1 MQPPL
6 SRYAGGKRHLLPQ
19 IMALMPEKFAGIHE
33 PFAGGA
39 ALFWSLTSPEK
50 PLPAIL
56 TDRNPFVAALYQ
68 GLKEDAEGVAKIVA
82 RLAAQEQQL
91 PGPNHLD
98 LFYQDVRES
107 VNGMLSGPH
116 ICAGLAARVLY
127 LNRRCFNGL
136 MRVNQRGG
144 FNVPMGAWSDAPP
157 ALPTRQEILD
167 WAAALQRA
175 DIWSDVDGD
184 PSEGWVYYADPPY
197 WSGFTQYTK
206 EGFKWKDQVLAADLA
221 SAFALDG
228 AHIICSNSNTP
239 EIRELYEERGFTIH
253 EVSRPGTINSDGTKR
268 TRVEELLM
276 VKEAQ

>member
-6 SRYAGGKRHLLPQ
+6 NRYAGGKRHLLPQ
-19 IMALMPEKFAGIHE
+19 IMALMPTEFAGIHE

-50 PLPAIL
+50 PMPAIL
-56 TDRNPFVAALYQ
+56 TDRNPFVAVLYK
-68 GLKEDAEGVAKIVA
+68 GLKENPEGVASYMTV
-82 RLAAQEQQL
+82 L
-91 PGPNHLD
+91 PGDSAPPD
-98 LFYQDVRES
+98 LVAQRYNVVR
-107 VNGMLSGPH
+107 MDLL
-116 ICAGLAARVLY
+116 AGLNIYETVVSAARVLW

-136 MRVNQRGG
+136 MRVNRRGDL
-144 FNVPMGAWSDAPP
+144 NVPMGKWKGAPP

-167 WAAALQRA
+167 WGAALQNA
-175 DIWSDVDGD
+175 DVWSDVQ
-184 PSEGWVYYADPPY
+184 PAPPEGWVYYADPPY
-197 WSGFTQYTK
+197 WSGFTQYTA
-206 EGFKWKDQVLAADLA
+206 EGFGWRDQVLAADLA
-221 SAFALDG
+221 SAFARDG

-268 TRVEELLM
+268 ARVGELLM

>member
-1 MQPPL
+1 MNPPL

-19 IMALMPEKFAGIHE
+19 IMSLMPEKFAGIHE

-68 GLKEDAEGVAKIVA
+68 GLKKDAEGVASYMTVLPGDSAPPDLVA
-82 RLAAQEQQL
+82 RTY
-91 PGPNHLD
+91 NVIRMD
-98 LFYQDVRES
+98 L
-107 VNGMLSGPH
+107 L
-116 ICAGLAARVLY
+116 AGLNIYETVVSAARVLW

-136 MRVNQRGG
+136 MRVNRRGDL
-144 FNVPMGAWSDAPP
+144 NVPMGKWKGAPP

-167 WAAALQRA
+167 WGAALQNA
-175 DIWSDVDGD
+175 DVWSDVH
-184 PSEGWVYYADPPY
+184 PAPPEGWVYYADPPY
-197 WSGFTQYTK
+197 WNGFTQYTA

-221 SAFALDG
+221 SAFAQDG
-228 AHIICSNSNTP
+228 THVICSNSDTP